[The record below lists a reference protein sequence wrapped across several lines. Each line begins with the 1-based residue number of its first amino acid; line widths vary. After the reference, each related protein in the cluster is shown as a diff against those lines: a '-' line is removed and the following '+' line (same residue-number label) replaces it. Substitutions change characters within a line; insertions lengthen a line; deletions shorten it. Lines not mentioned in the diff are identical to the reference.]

1 MNDSQ
6 EKTFIVI
13 PGLEGN
19 DPAALTPLQQAIQPY
34 ALGFEAFY
42 WALWGATLL
51 YVASRYVVVPFLKQ
65 MTKR

>member
-6 EKTFIVI
+6 EITFIVI

-19 DPAALTPLQQAIQPY
+19 DPAAFTPLQQAIQSY
-34 ALGFEAFY
+34 ALGFEACY

-51 YVASRYVVVPFLKQ
+51 CVAGRYVVIPFLRQ
-65 MTKR
+65 VMRR

>member
-1 MNDSQ
+1 MNDNP
-6 EKTFIVI
+6 EKTYIVI

-34 ALGFEAFY
+34 TLGFEAFY

-51 YVASRYVVVPFLKQ
+51 YVASRYVVIPFLK
-65 MTKR
+65 KVLGR